1 MTGYVPNVDL
11 TQCITRVS
19 QLRFIQTIALRAA
32 LAWTRRTAVSSELW
46 LGYVAGALTFGWL
59 LPWIGR
65 KIK

>member
-1 MTGYVPNVDL
+1 MT
-11 TQCITRVS
+11 
-19 QLRFIQTIALRAA
+19 
-32 LAWTRRTAVSSELW
+32 ELW

>member
-1 MTGYVPNVDL
+1 M
-11 TQCITRVS
+11 ITAGES
-19 QLRFIQTIALRAA
+19 IL
-32 LAWTRRTAVSSELW
+32 RRTIMTELW